1 MAKQDKQA
9 PTEGNEIKTA
19 ADLKQDGNN
28 YRKHSDTNKARIKK
42 SIDEAGLGRSVVVD
56 ADGVL
61 IAGNGVQQVV
71 DPDTPVRVIETD
83 GTELVVVKR
92 TDLHTDD
99 PRRKTLALADNATSD
114 DVEWDTAAMEAD
126 GWDADSAGEWGVVA
140 FEDEESGYEEQ
151 EQCEKK
157 EKQNRN
163 KIDEAVEKL
172 LNEAMRENVR
182 ESLAQIEYTMQR
194 GWLSTFL
201 TKGLA
206 QAKFIRA
213 KFYGEHY
220 PQWMSLYFCPQR
232 FWTSASKLSPFSRM
246 DLIRNGKTDA
256 GIAGLRTLSGD
267 HLLLLI
273 LLKGSY
279 PFGGARMPIDFPANT
294 AADLIREFAPAD
306 AAVLDPCHGWG
317 GRFTGACIADVAHYV
332 GCDPSEEA
340 HAGLERMAEAFL
352 PYCPETKADF
362 LLSPFEDA
370 DLCGQ
375 MFDFALTSPP
385 YFDVEQYHGENQSHV
400 RFTKYDIWCDGFY
413 RTLIEKTYHHLKD
426 GAVFALNVGG
436 KSYPLIRDGQDI
448 ARSVGFRVE
457 DVRPLGCGTASALH
471 NNSDTDED
479 NEKIIILRK

>member
-1 MAKQDKQA
+1 MSKEKQPKDPAEQGK
-9 PTEGNEIKTA
+9 EIKTA
-19 ADLKQDGNN
+19 ADLIQDANN
-28 YRKHSDTNKARIKK
+28 YRKHSDTNKARIRK
-42 SIDEAGLGRSVVVD
+42 SIDEAGLGRSVVID

-61 IAGNGVQQVV
+61 VAGNGVQQVI
-71 DPDTPVRVIETD
+71 DKDTPVRVVETD

-114 DVEWDTAAMEAD
+114 DVEWDFDAIAED
-126 GWDADSAGEWGVVA
+126 WDADSAGEWGVEWPA
-140 FEDEESGYEEQ
+140 DDEDTDERDNTNDKIESV
-151 EQCEKK
+151 
-157 EKQNRN
+157 
-163 KIDEAVEKL
+163 EAL
-172 LNEAMRENVR
+172 LDEAMRENVR
-182 ESLAQIEYTMQR
+182 ESLAQIEHNMQR
-194 GWLSTFL
+194 GWLATFL

-232 FWTSASKLSPFSRM
+232 FWTSAKRLSPFSQM
-246 DLIRNGKTDA
+246 DLIRNGETDA

-267 HLLLLI
+267 HLILL

-294 AADLIREFAPAD
+294 AAELIREFAPSGG
-306 AAVLDPCHGWG
+306 AVLDPCHGWG
-317 GRFTGACIADVAHYV
+317 GRFTGACIADVGLYV

-340 HAGLERMAEAFL
+340 HAGLERMADAFL
-352 PYCPETKADF
+352 QYCPDTKAEF

-370 DLCGQ
+370 DLGGHL
-375 MFDFALTSPP
+375 FDFAITSPP
-385 YFDVEQYHGENQSHV
+385 YFDVEQYHGENQSHL
-400 RFTKYDIWCDGFY
+400 RYPKYDLWRDGFY
-413 RTLIEKTYHHLKD
+413 RKLIEKTYQHLKD

-436 KSYPLIRDGQDI
+436 KSYPLIRDGQEI
-448 ARSVGFRVE
+448 ARSVGFHIE
-457 DVRPLGCGTASALH
+457 DVRPLGGSTASALH
-471 NNSDTDED
+471 QNTDDDED